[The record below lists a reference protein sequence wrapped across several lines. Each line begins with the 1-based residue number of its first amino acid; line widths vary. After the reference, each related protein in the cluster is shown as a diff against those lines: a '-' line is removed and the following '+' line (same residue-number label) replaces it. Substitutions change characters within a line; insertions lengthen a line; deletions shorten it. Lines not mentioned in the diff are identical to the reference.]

1 MQTLLLLISLCTT
14 CKNGRQVCNHVPKLP
29 GNETNTSW
37 PPTGASLVPRPHG
50 VGGEGLHS
58 VVLYICCY
66 ITKLSL
72 VSNILKSGFFLLLC
86 RKLSDMDGD
95 GHLTFQEFTVAMHL
109 IFVAKLGYY
118 LPVDLDTTT
127 ILPPSVRV
135 TVLSTV

>member
-1 MQTLLLLISLCTT
+1 MVVKFVTTFLNYLGMRLIHHGHLLVLASFPGHMGWE
-14 CKNGRQVCNHVPKLP
+14 GR
-29 GNETNTSW
+29 G
-37 PPTGASLVPRPHG
+37 PRPHG
-50 VGGEGLHS
+50 VGGEGLHNM
-58 VVLYICCY
+58 VLYICCY

-72 VSNILKSGFFLLLC
+72 VSNVLKSEFFLLLC

>member
-1 MQTLLLLISLCTT
+1 MVVKFVTTFLNYLGMRLIQHGHLL
-14 CKNGRQVCNHVPKLP
+14 VPKLYYLASFP
-29 GNETNTSW
+29 GHMGW
-37 PPTGASLVPRPHG
+37 
-50 VGGEGLHS
+50 EGRDCTAW
-58 VVLYICCY
+58 YCCY
-66 ITKLSL
+66 IMKLSL

-135 TVLSTV
+135 TVLGTV